1 MVALLCTDAAR
12 WLSGHTVMA
21 DGAASFAARWNLI
34 GTTAKLPMDEQRRQ
48 AGLGPAVPASDPP
61 GTAPSVPDL

>member
-1 MVALLCTDAAR
+1 
-12 WLSGHTVMA
+12 MA
-21 DGAASFAARWNLI
+21 DGAASFAARGNLI

-48 AGLGPAVPASDPP
+48 AGLGPAEPAADRP